1 MTHDG
6 ARGGRFVAGMI
17 AALCAICGLAALF
30 GVPAA
35 DGVFLGLGG
44 MLLGMGAAR
53 FLLPRRDWGLAGRT
67 ALVFLAIGGLFAG
80 YHLSVIGFSTVRGGV
95 ALGAVLR
102 FLVRGRSQA
111 HRPHR
116 PRAHRGVKAKR
127 RLRDRKLPYR
137 LYAPECV
144 AMRSSEGRA

>member
-80 YHLSVIGFSTVRGGV
+80 YHLSVIGFSTVRGVLLWGLYFGFWSV
-95 ALGAVLR
+95 AV
-102 FLVRGRSQA
+102 
-111 HRPHR
+111 HRLTDPI
-116 PRAHRGVKAKR
+116 
-127 RLRDRKLPYR
+127 
-137 LYAPECV
+137 APE
-144 AMRSSEGRA
+144 RTGG